1 SAQDYFVGELPGM
14 QLDTFNTTLR
24 MHAGYV
30 TVQQPQDQQLFF
42 WQFDATVRRDRN
54 VLLIWLN
61 GGPGCSSLDGLFLEN
76 GPLKV
81 IDKDHVAWNPYGW
94 NQYAD
99 VLYVDQ
105 PAGTGFSTGQIK
117 DYAHTET
124 EIVERFLSFYDR
136 YLEIFPQHR
145 DAELYFAGES
155 YAGTYLPY
163 ITAAMLK
170 RNEAAGRDIY
180 RIQSL
185 LIGNGW
191 IDPLRQYAG
200 YETFAV
206 ANGLLPLGTSYAT
219 LYQERWAKCAASY
232 EKSPNR
238 IHHNDCE
245 ELLSVILDVSRDE
258 TQHGHRCINMY
269 DIRFRDPRPQQ
280 SCGADT
286 WPVGLPAVGEYLAR
300 PDVLKALHV
309 DPNRA
314 PWRECNDDVGGA
326 LAHDT
331 SAPASTLLPYIL
343 SKTKVTLFNGDRDLI
358 CAWFG
363 SWYMAGNLTWN
374 GARGLADA
382 DRYDWYLD
390 GRLVGWKASARN
402 LTYITVHN
410 ASHMVPLDLPDVALE
425 ILHTTIG

>member
-1 SAQDYFVGELPGM
+1 MARFSATTVALAALALLNLLGTGPVPCAADVALGTPASAQNETLTMGAPSPSPPPPPPSAQDYFVGELPGM

-219 LYQERWAKCAASY
+219 LYQERWA
-232 EKSPNR
+232 
-238 IHHNDCE
+238 
-245 ELLSVILDVSRDE
+245 
-258 TQHGHRCINMY
+258 
-269 DIRFRDPRPQQ
+269 
-280 SCGADT
+280 
-286 WPVGLPAVGEYLAR
+286 
-300 PDVLKALHV
+300 
-309 DPNRA
+309 
-314 PWRECNDDVGGA
+314 
-326 LAHDT
+326 
-331 SAPASTLLPYIL
+331 
-343 SKTKVTLFNGDRDLI
+343 
-358 CAWFG
+358 
-363 SWYMAGNLTWN
+363 
-374 GARGLADA
+374 
-382 DRYDWYLD
+382 
-390 GRLVGWKASARN
+390 
-402 LTYITVHN
+402 
-410 ASHMVPLDLPDVALE
+410 
-425 ILHTTIG
+425 